1 MQKAADYFNVDYRSI
16 LNHLDTELATIK
28 GGKLVLLFSHELT
41 KRFAAEKES
50 LLNNV
55 QKAVNVT
62 VSVWVY
68 KKVNDKLILLNDN
81 KPTYNSRLEASKE
94 LKIST
99 KTIRKYLDTRSRA
112 CAGPP
117 LATTG
122 GGQGHKEYKGLY
134 FYSVSL

>member
-41 KRFAAEKES
+41 KRFATEKES
-50 LLNNV
+50 LPLRGI

-81 KPTYNSRLEASKE
+81 KPTYSSRLEASKE
-94 LKIST
+94 LKMSFVCEPRQRFT
-99 KTIRKYLDTRSRA
+99 YETWWRS
-112 CAGPP
+112 
-117 LATTG
+117 LLVLK
-122 GGQGHKEYKGLY
+122 QLENI
-134 FYSVSL
+134 

>member
-41 KRFAAEKES
+41 KRFATEKES
-50 LLNNV
+50 LLNNI

-81 KPTYNSRLEASKE
+81 KPTYSSRLEASIE
-94 LKIST
+94 LKMSFVCEPRQMFT
-99 KTIRKYLDTRSRA
+99 YETWWRS
-112 CAGPP
+112 
-117 LATTG
+117 LLVLK
-122 GGQGHKEYKGLY
+122 QLENI
-134 FYSVSL
+134 